1 MFMDEHTKILGWTIK
16 DGDYISDPKGRNEKE
31 AEAELQSKNPKKV
44 TLSFSA
50 ILALGSVFGIIKIMN
65 SIFK

>member
-16 DGDYISDPKGRNEKE
+16 DGDYISDPKGRREKE
-31 AEAELQSKNPKKV
+31 VLLLEKSPKKMA
-44 TLSFSA
+44 LSFSA
-50 ILALGSVFGIIKIMN
+50 ILALGSVFGVIKIMN